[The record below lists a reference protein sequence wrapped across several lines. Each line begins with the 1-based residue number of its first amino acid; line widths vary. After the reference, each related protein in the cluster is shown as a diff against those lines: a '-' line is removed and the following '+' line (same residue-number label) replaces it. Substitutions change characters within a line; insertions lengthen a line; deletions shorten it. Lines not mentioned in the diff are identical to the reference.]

1 MHALDQDRRMISDND
16 CLDSK
21 QDLSLSARVTAMM
34 RLWLSAISIPMT
46 LPLAILWCG
55 EDRGDAGAD
64 DDDDHGDGAHD
75 GGGDDR

>member
-21 QDLSLSARVTAMM
+21 QDLSLSVRVTAMM

-55 EDRGDAGAD
+55 DAGAD
-64 DDDDHGDGAHD
+64 DADDHGDDAD
-75 GGGDDR
+75 DSGGDDW